1 MWTFPIADGCASKAF
16 LSVVTLFLSSHNP
29 NTLLS
34 AGADTPHVYF
44 RGKQHWQCF
53 KREKLLL
60 KPNKFYFVCFYAK
73 KVYLNLLHK
82 LWWRRRWLLSLC
94 VCVTNGN
101 TADASHYDHLESLD
115 AYFVFFLSFVF
126 FRSIKMMLCN
136 LNSRALFRRRSSH
149 CRILW
154 FCQTKCIS
162 LCMQLHGCQLVGY
175 HKQELIDRKCH
186 NDRSTRRTQCA
197 RNESRFVERSRW
209 CTDANKFLKH

>member
-1 MWTFPIADGCASKAF
+1 MAVLAKHSFP
-16 LSVVTLFLSSHNP
+16 SSLCFCRHTTQILCWVLAQIHLTSIFVEN
-29 NTLLS
+29 NIDNVLNAKSCCWNRTNSILCVS
-34 AGADTPHVYF
+34 MQRKCIWICYTNYGGGGGDYF
-44 RGKQHWQCF
+44 R
-53 KREKLLL
+53 
-60 KPNKFYFVCFYAK
+60 
-73 KVYLNLLHK
+73 
-82 LWWRRRWLLSLC
+82 C
-94 VCVTNGN
+94 VCVLQMETLQMLHIMIILKVW
-101 TADASHYDHLESLD
+101 THIL
-115 AYFVFFLSFVF
+115 FFFLSFVF

-162 LCMQLHGCQLVGY
+162 VCMQLHGCQLVGY